1 MYRFSPQV
9 ADDPLVPG
17 RSPLCPAAGF
27 RTVAGAIEAGPQ
39 PRAPRLETVRLVL
52 RGYCVAD
59 RNDHAELMGAPESFL
74 YSNRPPLDDS
84 EAWTRLL
91 RHVGHWALTG
101 WGMFAVVDKESGR
114 TVGQAGFEDFHRGLG
129 SRFDRVPEASWTIA
143 RWAWGRGYA
152 TEAAAAILAWMEERF
167 GAERTVCL
175 IHAGNIAS
183 LRVAEKIGYRIFAVQ
198 NYRDYPAF
206 LFERRREAPQLRLA

>member
-9 ADDPLVPG
+9 ADDPAGNAPG
-17 RSPLCPAAGF
+17 RSPLFRAAS
-27 RTVAGAIEAGPQ
+27 AAAIEAGPQ
-39 PRAPRLETVRLVL
+39 PRAPRLETARLVL
-52 RGYCVAD
+52 RGYRAD
-59 RNDHAELMGAPESFL
+59 DAHDHAELMRAPESFL
-74 YSNRPPLDDS
+74 YSSRSPLDES

-91 RHVGHWALTG
+91 RHVGHWAATG
-101 WGMFAVVDKESGR
+101 WGMFAIEEKESGH

-143 RWAWGRGYA
+143 SWAWRRGYA

-167 GAERTVCL
+167 ATDRTVCV

-183 LRVAEKIGYRIFAVQ
+183 LRVAEKLGYRSFAARP
-198 NYRDYPAF
+198 YRGYPAF
-206 LFERRREAPQLRLA
+206 LLERGREALWHSSV